1 MSWTQPDLF
10 GLAQGEADLQEAHS
24 WRVHNASIYFAML
37 RRAQAQIADGS
48 RVAID
53 ELFNWARYSLEF
65 QGDKTGYK
73 LNNNLRAPLARLMI
87 KDFPQLA
94 DYMETRDARSDL
106 AMEVRGELLR

>member
-10 GLAQGEADLQEAHS
+10 GLAKGEADLQEAHS
-24 WRVHNASIYFAML
+24 WRVHNAPVYYAML
-37 RRAQAQIADGS
+37 RRAQQQMADGS

-65 QGDKTGYK
+65 QGEPGDYK

-87 KDFPQLA
+87 ADFPELA
-94 DYMETRDARSDL
+94 DYMETRDARSDI
-106 AMEVRGELLR
+106 AMGVRGL